1 MKLYFK
7 YAHEKNK
14 KKKSSVL
21 ATDAHVLKDEKEEEA
36 AAGSSSVETKSG
48 GVEESKSS
56 YESLKLEDG
65 AADVGG
71 PARVEVN
78 DLHFS
83 PPKGYNSVYTN
94 LSDKGIKKT
103 SLKVVCYATNVPLVT

>member
-1 MKLYFK
+1 METF
-7 YAHEKNK
+7 
-14 KKKSSVL
+14 SVE
-21 ATDAHVLKDEKEEEA
+21 VEKEEEA
-36 AAGSSSVETKSG
+36 AAGSSSGEAKSG